1 MNYSLKVDG
10 SELTGTSVTSVEL
23 VTALAEDDEG
33 YTQTYHVGLKI
44 RGNIVSEGSMS
55 GNLFSWSLVPSDD
68 PAAYKPVE
76 VSCEQQGKSVRNY
89 KLPKA
94 FVVDYAEEHNES
106 GEPTYYLYVKQK
118 RSNAETASVWK

>member
-1 MNYSLKVDG
+1 MKYSLKVDG
-10 SELTGTSVTSVEL
+10 SELTETSVTSVEL
-23 VTALAEDDEG
+23 VTELAEDDEG

-44 RGNIVSEGSMS
+44 RGNIVSEGSLS

-68 PAAYKPVE
+68 PQAYKTVE
-76 VSCEQQGKSVRNY
+76 VTCNHQGKVYRNY

>member
-1 MNYSLKVDG
+1 MKYSLKVDG
-10 SELTGTSVTSVEL
+10 SELTETSVTAVEL
-23 VTALAEDDEG
+23 VTELAEDDEG

-44 RGNIVSEGSMS
+44 RGNIVSEGSLS
-55 GNLFSWSLVPSDD
+55 GNLFLWSLVPSDD
-68 PAAYKPVE
+68 AQAYKTVE
-76 VSCEQQGKSVRNY
+76 VVCDHQGKVYRNY

-94 FVVDYAEEHNES
+94 FVVDYAEEHDAS